1 MRLLIVTGM
10 SGSGKTIVLHSL
22 EDEGYYCIDN
32 MPVFLLKNLA
42 DRMVHEPDTT
52 YRLTAV
58 GIDVRSDNE
67 GFSDIPKLVKYLKD
81 AGIECQIIG
90 LEAQDEILIKR
101 FSETRRKH
109 PLTNKNRPLHDAISL
124 ERKLLEPLMLACSL
138 RIDTSQT
145 NLHQLR
151 SIIRTRVAEKAENT
165 LSLQIESFGFKH
177 GVPSDADFVFDVR
190 CLPNPHW
197 QQHLRPLTGRDQPV
211 ADFLES
217 QENVD
222 DMYEDIRGFI
232 ERWIPC
238 FQADGRSYLTVAV
251 GCTGG
256 QHRSVYM
263 AERLGRYF
271 ETRDVG
277 SIVSHREL
285 GHTP

>member
-1 MRLLIVTGM
+1 MRLLIITGM

-42 DRMVHEPDTT
+42 DRMIDSPDAN
-52 YRLTAV
+52 YALTAV
-58 GIDVRSDNE
+58 GVDVRSDHNS
-67 GFSDIPKLVKYLKD
+67 FADLPPLVKKLRE
-81 AGIECQIIG
+81 AGIDCEIIG
-90 LEAQDEILIKR
+90 LEARDDILIKR

-109 PLTNKNRPLHDAISL
+109 PLTTKDRTLQDAITL
-124 ERKLLEPLMLACSL
+124 ERKMLEPLMLASDL
-138 RIDTSQT
+138 RLDTTQT

-151 SIIRTRVAEKAENT
+151 KSIRSRVANKTET
-165 LSLQIESFGFKH
+165 SLSLQIESFGFKH

-197 QQHLRPLTGRDQPV
+197 QQHLRPLTGKDRPV
-211 ADFLES
+211 AEFLES

-222 DMYEDIRGFI
+222 AMYEDIRSFV

-238 FQADGRSYLTVAV
+238 FEADGRSYLTVAI

-263 AERLGRYF
+263 VERLYRYF
-271 ETRDVG
+271 SQG
-277 SIVSHREL
+277 PAAAIHSHREL
-285 GHTP
+285 G